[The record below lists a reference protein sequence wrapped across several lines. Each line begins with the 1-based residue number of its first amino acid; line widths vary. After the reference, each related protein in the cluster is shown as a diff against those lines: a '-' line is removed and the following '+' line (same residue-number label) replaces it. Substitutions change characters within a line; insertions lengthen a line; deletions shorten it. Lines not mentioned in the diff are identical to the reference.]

1 MDDKNLEVEI
11 RREEAC
17 DFPAVYNINSS
28 AFDRKE
34 EARLVDRLRLSDA
47 FIPDLSLVATFNA
60 KVVGHILF
68 TKIDIENNDAKVESL
83 AMAPIAVS
91 PDMQRKGIGSK
102 LIRYGLERAKQLG
115 YRSVIVLGHADY
127 YPRYGFEPTTKW
139 QIKAPFNVPAN
150 AFMGVELVDGGLS
163 DVKGTVR
170 YAREFEEI

>member
-1 MDDKNLEVEI
+1 MDDDNLVIEI
-11 RREEAC
+11 RQEEVR
-17 DFPAVYNINSS
+17 DFPAVYNINSN
-28 AFDRKE
+28 AFNRKD

-47 FIPDLSLVATFNA
+47 FIPDLSLVAMLDA

-68 TKIDIENNDAKVESL
+68 TKINIENNDTKVESL
-83 AMAPIAVS
+83 ALAPVAVS
-91 PDMQRKGIGSK
+91 PDLQRRGIGSR
-102 LIRYGLERAKQLG
+102 LIRYGLEKAKQLG